1 MPSRL
6 FCLKVQRSKC
16 NLQCLNF
23 QCKPLIE
30 FHKNN
35 ERNINKAHK
44 NGALMKLP
52 LLMML
57 LETACL
63 QSTFIILPDNYFCN
77 SWQGIQREHLL
88 FMQSLPRYLFFLT
101 FLPLTTLSQSIL
113 HSLKTSTVFLHL
125 LYLLHYVTCT
135 FTLSYLRSDKDK
147 KGYEGSS
154 FLII

>member
-101 FLPLTTLSQSIL
+101 FLPLTLSLSLLVYIALSQNINCFSTPPL
-113 HSLKTSTVFLHL
+113 FTSLCN
-125 LYLLHYVTCT
+125 LYLHTVV
-135 FTLSYLRSDKDK
+135 FAQ
-147 KGYEGSS
+147 
-154 FLII
+154 

>member
-1 MPSRL
+1 MQFAMFEFSMQ
-6 FCLKVQRSKC
+6 KS
-16 NLQCLNF
+16 
-23 QCKPLIE
+23 LIE

-35 ERNINKAHK
+35 QRNINKAHK

-88 FMQSLPRYLFFLT
+88 FMQSQPRYLFFLT
-101 FLPLTTLSQSIL
+101 FLPLTSLSYSIL

-135 FTLSYLRSDKDK
+135 ITLSNLRSDKDK
-147 KGYEGSS
+147 KGYEG
-154 FLII
+154 

>member
-1 MPSRL
+1 MKTYFKYFWQKSLNKNFDVFIILWDNSIYELSLWRCICWAFL
-6 FCLKVQRSKC
+6 IWRILCLELLKISNGIDFLSQSSTFKM
-16 NLQCLNF
+16 QF
-23 QCKPLIE
+23 AMFEFSMQKPLIE

-77 SWQGIQREHLL
+77 SWQGI
-88 FMQSLPRYLFFLT
+88 
-101 FLPLTTLSQSIL
+101 
-113 HSLKTSTVFLHL
+113 
-125 LYLLHYVTCT
+125 
-135 FTLSYLRSDKDK
+135 
-147 KGYEGSS
+147 
-154 FLII
+154 

>member
-1 MPSRL
+1 MKTYFKYFWQKSLNKRFDVFIILWDNSIYKLSLWRCTFDLKNFMFRATENIKCHRL
-6 FCLKVQRSKC
+6 FCPKVQRSKC

-52 LLMML
+52 LLMVL

-77 SWQGIQREHLL
+77 SWQGI
-88 FMQSLPRYLFFLT
+88 
-101 FLPLTTLSQSIL
+101 
-113 HSLKTSTVFLHL
+113 
-125 LYLLHYVTCT
+125 
-135 FTLSYLRSDKDK
+135 
-147 KGYEGSS
+147 
-154 FLII
+154 

>member
-1 MPSRL
+1 MKTYFKYFWQKSLNKSFDVFIILWDNSIYELSLWRCVVLSIFDLKNFMFRATENIKRHRL
-6 FCLKVQRSKC
+6 FCPKVQRSKC

-77 SWQGIQREHLL
+77 SWQGI
-88 FMQSLPRYLFFLT
+88 
-101 FLPLTTLSQSIL
+101 
-113 HSLKTSTVFLHL
+113 
-125 LYLLHYVTCT
+125 
-135 FTLSYLRSDKDK
+135 
-147 KGYEGSS
+147 
-154 FLII
+154 

>member
-77 SWQGIQREHLL
+77 SWQGI
-88 FMQSLPRYLFFLT
+88 
-101 FLPLTTLSQSIL
+101 
-113 HSLKTSTVFLHL
+113 
-125 LYLLHYVTCT
+125 
-135 FTLSYLRSDKDK
+135 
-147 KGYEGSS
+147 
-154 FLII
+154 

>member
-88 FMQSLPRYLFFLT
+88 FMQSLPRYLFFLA
-101 FLPLTTLSQSIL
+101 FLPLTLSLSLSLLVYIALSQNINCFSTPPL
-113 HSLKTSTVFLHL
+113 FTSLCN
-125 LYLLHYVTCT
+125 LYLHTVV
-135 FTLSYLRSDKDK
+135 FAQ
-147 KGYEGSS
+147 
-154 FLII
+154 

>member
-1 MPSRL
+1 MMKTYFKYFWQKVQTKFSMYLSSCEIIVSINWVFDVVLSTFDLKNFMFRATENIKRHRL
-6 FCLKVQRSKC
+6 FCPKVQRSKC

-52 LLMML
+52 LLMVL

-77 SWQGIQREHLL
+77 SWQGI
-88 FMQSLPRYLFFLT
+88 
-101 FLPLTTLSQSIL
+101 
-113 HSLKTSTVFLHL
+113 
-125 LYLLHYVTCT
+125 
-135 FTLSYLRSDKDK
+135 
-147 KGYEGSS
+147 
-154 FLII
+154 

>member
-1 MPSRL
+1 MKNFMLRATENIKCHRL
-6 FCLKVQRSKC
+6 FCPKVQRSKC

-101 FLPLTTLSQSIL
+101 FLPLTLSLSLYCTLSKHQLFFYTSSIC
-113 HSLKTSTVFLHL
+113 F
-125 LYLLHYVTCT
+125 
-135 FTLSYLRSDKDK
+135 
-147 KGYEGSS
+147 
-154 FLII
+154 IM